1 MKLAVDAMTSSNDHA
16 ELNWNP
22 QRVPR
27 AARIPDTEW
36 EKYRVWICD
45 LHQNGRTLE
54 EIMTS
59 VRSRCAEEGSSFE
72 PT

>member
-1 MKLAVDAMTSSNDHA
+1 MKLAVGTMPPSNDHT
-16 ELNWNP
+16 ELNWSP
-22 QRVPR
+22 PEVSR

-36 EKYRVWICD
+36 EKYRVWICE